1 MGTAR
6 FSSGKSIVFEH
17 AIAVMAPPSSDPAS
31 ELYPVHLHT
40 PLNPYSSFTDD
51 STSWRV
57 AADDTPALVS
67 PKEWL
72 MKNQFVTFDMI
83 YKYSQNPVKKKPLS
97 SHPSSSEERYNI
109 LLEGGQQ
116 SNFEITRD
124 KDRIATLT
132 VVKTLCRAGEAVVGH
147 LLFKDADLTTFQF
160 KAELEMQET
169 VGKGFAH
176 GGVDQNLAPQSI
188 TSIEQVV
195 WMRDKSTFRLGT
207 PLTLPPTLYSA
218 LIRRQYRLKLTL
230 HVADPRSH
238 IASEELPKWLG
249 STPDSPFVEQFTLAI
264 PVTVVPFRTEFES
277 CTTCHL

>member
-1 MGTAR
+1 MGTAKLA
-6 FSSGKSIVFEH
+6 SGRSIIFEH
-17 AIAVMAPPSSDPAS
+17 EIAIMAPPSSDPAS

-40 PLNPYSSFTDD
+40 PLNPYSSFTDN

-57 AADDTPALVS
+57 ADDNAPAPVS
-67 PKEWL
+67 PRAWL
-72 MKNQFVTFDMI
+72 MQNQFVTFDML
-83 YKYSQNPVKKKPLS
+83 YKYSQDPVKKRPP
-97 SHPSSSEERYNI
+97 PSQPSASEEHYNI
-109 LLEGGQQ
+109 LLENVQQ

-132 VVKTLCRAGEAVVGH
+132 VVRTLCRAGEAIVGH
-147 LLFKDADLTTFQF
+147 LLFKDADLTTFQV

-176 GGVDQNLAPQSI
+176 GGVDQDLAPQSI

-195 WMRDKSTFRLGT
+195 WMRDRYTFRLGT
-207 PLTLPPTLYSA
+207 PLALPPTLYSA
-218 LIRRQYRLKLTL
+218 LTRRKYRLKLTL

-238 IASEELPKWLG
+238 MASEELPKWLG

-264 PVTVVPFRTEFES
+264 PITVVPLRTEFEP
-277 CTTCHL
+277 CIACYL